1 MIAGFTRL
9 AGCLYIYYVHVMN
22 IMHVFIVYAG
32 PGDFSTGTGSLLS
45 LLNIYIISGAALM
58 CVLITVSI
66 VTVLILLKSKR
77 NAQRKLN
84 SLQAPPNHI
93 YEDLGEIQEI
103 AASDIDKNIA
113 YVSVS
118 VPCSS
123 DNN

>member
-1 MIAGFTRL
+1 
-9 AGCLYIYYVHVMN
+9 
-22 IMHVFIVYAG
+22 
-32 PGDFSTGTGSLLS
+32 
-45 LLNIYIISGAALM
+45 M